1 MYANYTRRAMA
12 PRPRPGDNGLMTGRW
27 HRLVAFLG
35 KAEPRGAPSG
45 WALALD
51 AAIAVAAA
59 VGAVMELADRTLPNV
74 FVGPAGAITIQP
86 VTIHAAAATLAA
98 AALTAL
104 PLAARRLYP
113 IMAWLVIAAAITA
126 IALSPHSGIP
136 PVASGTA
143 VFAAYSAVLY
153 SRYRNL
159 AVGAVL
165 AVAAIVTSTFGDLL
179 PPLPSRGTA
188 ILTLA
193 AATAAGLGIETCA
206 GGCWTPGRSYA
217 APRRSTR
224 PPPTAPS
231 RPSTPASPA
240 SCMTS

>member
-1 MYANYTRRAMA
+1 
-12 PRPRPGDNGLMTGRW
+12 MTGRA

-35 KAEPRGAPSG
+35 KAEPRRPPSG

-59 VGAVMELADRTLPNV
+59 VGAVMEVADRTLQNL
-74 FVGPAGAITIQP
+74 FVGPGGAIMTQP
-86 VTIHAAAATLAA
+86 VTVHAPAAALAA

-126 IALSPHSGIP
+126 IAFSPHAAIP

-143 VFAAYSAVLY
+143 VFAAYSAVLH

-159 AVGAVL
+159 AIAAVL

-179 PPLPSRGTA
+179 PRSPPGSASGN
-188 ILTLA
+188 
-193 AATAAGLGIETCA
+193 CA
-206 GGCWTPGRSYA
+206 GGCWTPGRSCA

-231 RPSTPASPA
+231 TPSAPASPA
-240 SCMTS
+240 KCMTS